1 MFKVDVHLG
10 EHPTPEDA
18 LAAWPQEV
26 DHLCQIGRKGQADK
40 LQEKLNRLRE
50 LTRMAGAEW
59 PIPSYRTVESSIW
72 SWKGTETC
80 VKLMVRSPIE

>member
-18 LAAWPQEV
+18 LAAWPQVV

-40 LQEKLNRLRE
+40 LQEKLNRLRD
-50 LTRMAGAEW
+50 LTRKEEA
-59 PIPSYRTVESSIW
+59 
-72 SWKGTETC
+72 
-80 VKLMVRSPIE
+80 

>member
-26 DHLCQIGRKGQADK
+26 DHLCQIGRKGLADK

-50 LTRMAGAEW
+50 LTRKEEA
-59 PIPSYRTVESSIW
+59 
-72 SWKGTETC
+72 
-80 VKLMVRSPIE
+80 